1 MTERPAGVL
10 VVQVNGTPVLEYDR
24 SQNLSAGQ
32 LESLRRMDEKLD
44 QGIWLND
51 RLITRPEPGQRVEF
65 VAANL
70 VAALLEDNDAV
81 AAASCAY
88 LAYALPELKQV
99 KAIEQK
105 GEVAIELIFDREY
118 QTEQQLNFVPLD
130 RLKAR
135 H

>member
-10 VVQVNGTPVLEYDR
+10 VIQVNGTPVLEYDR
-24 SQNLSAGQ
+24 SRSLSAGQ
-32 LESLRRMDEKLD
+32 LESLQRMDEKLD
-44 QGIWLND
+44 QGIRLND
-51 RLITRPEPGQRVEF
+51 RFVTRPQPEQRVEF
-65 VAANL
+65 VSANL

-88 LAYALPELKQV
+88 LAHTLPELKQV
-99 KAIEQK
+99 RAVEKK

-118 QTEQQLNFVPLD
+118 QTEQQLNFVPMD